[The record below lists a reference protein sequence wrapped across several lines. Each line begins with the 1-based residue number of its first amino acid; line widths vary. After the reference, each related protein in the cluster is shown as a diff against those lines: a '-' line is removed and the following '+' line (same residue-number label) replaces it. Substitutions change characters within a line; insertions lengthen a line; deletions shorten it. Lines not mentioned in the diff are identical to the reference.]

1 MLRNFICVLCQILLL
16 GVSSSAYG
24 NDAPVILGA
33 GGAQLMSGPITVVME
48 SEIVQIT
55 LKENSYIVDATFNF
69 RNTGEKWEID
79 VGFPKNGRGSI
90 DDRFSGT
97 VDFIK
102 FETWVDGAPV
112 KAVEQ
117 PGMARIQGNYTLP
130 ELIKKIRETED
141 AKSLRLYA
149 VDNRWMVK
157 TKVMFPANKSTVTR
171 VLYEAPYNPAGLC
184 IGSMGY
190 TYGTGQYWAGNIG
203 KSTFIIDS
211 SAFPKE
217 DRPKDIYISD
227 SQDRK
232 KAKITRPK
240 DGIIKCEIQ
249 NYKPHTSDAWIGMS
263 LGCPWDKQ

>member
-1 MLRNFICVLCQILLL
+1 MTRKLVYVLSLCLLL
-16 GVSSSAYG
+16 ATTHQAFG
-24 NDAPVILGA
+24 NDAPVILDA

-48 SEIVQIT
+48 SEIVKIT
-55 LKENSYIVDATFNF
+55 LKKNSYIVDATFNL
-69 RNTGEKWEID
+69 RNTGAKWEID
-79 VGFPKNGRGSI
+79 VGFPKNGSGYI

-102 FETWVDGAPV
+102 FETWVDGLPV
-112 KAVEQ
+112 NVVER
-117 PGMARIQGNYTLP
+117 PGMARIQGYYTLP
-130 ELIKKIRETED
+130 ELIKKVRETD
-141 AKSLRLYA
+141 NIKSLGLQA
-149 VDNRWMVK
+149 IDNRWMVK
-157 TKVMFPANKSTVTR
+157 EKVMFPANKVTVTR
-171 VLYEAPYNPAGLC
+171 VLYEAPYNSAFPC
-184 IGSMGY
+184 IGSLGY

-232 KAKITRPK
+232 KAKITKPK

-263 LGCPWDKQ
+263 LGCP